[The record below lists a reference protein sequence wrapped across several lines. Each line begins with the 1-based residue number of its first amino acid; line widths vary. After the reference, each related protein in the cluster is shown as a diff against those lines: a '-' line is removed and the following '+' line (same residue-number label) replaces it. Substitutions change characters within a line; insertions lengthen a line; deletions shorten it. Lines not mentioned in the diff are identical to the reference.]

1 MASQLILFGPPGA
14 GKGTQAR
21 RLTESL
27 GIPQISTGDILRQAK
42 AEGTPMGQK
51 AASYMNAGKLVPDEV
66 VVGIVEERLEKDD
79 AEGGWILDGFPRTLP
94 QAEAL
99 DAMLDR
105 RGEAIDRVLSL
116 EVPDEPI
123 VARLSGRRSCPECK
137 AGYHVTF
144 DPPTQAGIC
153 NECGAALIQRDDDRA
168 EAIRERLKTFHDQ
181 TAPLTQYYEN
191 KGLLAR
197 VDGEGGIDEVTHRI
211 QSALGG

>member
-1 MASQLILFGPPGA
+1 MASRLILFGPPGA

-144 DPPTQAGIC
+144 DPPP
-153 NECGAALIQRDDDRA
+153 
-168 EAIRERLKTFHDQ
+168 RLGSATSV
-181 TAPLTQYYEN
+181 
-191 KGLLAR
+191 AR
-197 VDGEGGIDEVTHRI
+197 RSS
-211 QSALGG
+211 SAMTTVPKPSASA